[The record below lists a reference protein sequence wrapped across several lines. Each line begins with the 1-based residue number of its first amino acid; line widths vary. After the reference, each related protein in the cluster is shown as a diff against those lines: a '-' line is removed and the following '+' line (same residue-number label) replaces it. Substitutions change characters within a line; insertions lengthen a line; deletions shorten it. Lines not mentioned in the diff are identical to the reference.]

1 MKKLGIGL
9 VSMVVLGMLAACGT
23 NAKSAEETVETKKDK
38 LEIVTTFYPI
48 YDFTK
53 NIVGDEAN
61 VKLMIPAG
69 SEPHDYEPSA
79 KDMAAIHDADVFVY
93 HNENMETWV
102 PKAKKSFAK
111 DKPNVIEGT
120 KNMILLPGGEEE
132 HDHDHAKEGHH
143 HELDPHTWVS
153 PHRAMKEV
161 TSIKEQLAKLYP
173 QKAKVFE
180 TNAEKY
186 LAKLTQL
193 DQEYSDSLKDAKQK
207 SFVTQHAAFG
217 YLALDYGLTQVPIAG
232 LSPEEEPSASRLGEL
247 KEYVKANDIHYIYF
261 EENASDKIAKTLAN
275 EANVKL
281 AVLNPLE
288 SLTKEKI
295 AAGED
300 YISVMKENLQ
310 ALEKTTN
317 IAGKD
322 VKPEESHKA
331 EVKTVANGYFA
342 DSAVKERK
350 LSDYTGKWQSVYP
363 LLQAGELDQVFDYK
377 AKLNQDMTAAE
388 YKKYY
393 DTGYKTDVEKI
404 DITDNTIDFVV
415 DGKHHKY
422 EYVAKG
428 YKILNYEKGNRG
440 VRFLFE
446 AKGDAGRFKYVQ
458 FSDHN
463 IAPEKAV
470 HYHIFFGG
478 KSQASLFE
486 EMHNWPTYYP
496 DNLTS
501 HAIAQ
506 EMMAH

>member
-1 MKKLGIGL
+1 M
-9 VSMVVLGMLAACGT
+9 
-23 NAKSAEETVETKKDK
+23 
-38 LEIVTTFYPI
+38 
-48 YDFTK
+48 
-53 NIVGDEAN
+53 
-61 VKLMIPAG
+61 
-69 SEPHDYEPSA
+69 
-79 KDMAAIHDADVFVY
+79 
-93 HNENMETWV
+93 
-102 PKAKKSFAK
+102 
-111 DKPNVIEGT
+111 
-120 KNMILLPGGEEE
+120 
-132 HDHDHAKEGHH
+132 
-143 HELDPHTWVS
+143 
-153 PHRAMKEV
+153 
-161 TSIKEQLAKLYP
+161 
-173 QKAKVFE
+173 
-180 TNAEKY
+180 
-186 LAKLTQL
+186 
-193 DQEYSDSLKDAKQK
+193 
-207 SFVTQHAAFG
+207 
-217 YLALDYGLTQVPIAG
+217 
-232 LSPEEEPSASRLGEL
+232 
-247 KEYVKANDIHYIYF
+247 
-261 EENASDKIAKTLAN
+261 
-275 EANVKL
+275 
-281 AVLNPLE
+281 
-288 SLTKEKI
+288 
-295 AAGED
+295 
-300 YISVMKENLQ
+300 
-310 ALEKTTN
+310 
-317 IAGKD
+317 
-322 VKPEESHKA
+322 
-331 EVKTVANGYFA
+331 KTVANGYFA
-342 DSAVKERK
+342 DSAVKKRK

-377 AKLNQDMTAAE
+377 AKLNQDMTATE